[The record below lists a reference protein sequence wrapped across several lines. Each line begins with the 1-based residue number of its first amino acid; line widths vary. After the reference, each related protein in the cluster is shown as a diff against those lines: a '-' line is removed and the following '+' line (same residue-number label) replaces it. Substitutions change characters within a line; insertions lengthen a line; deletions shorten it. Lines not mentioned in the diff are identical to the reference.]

1 MNTATTLGRAE
12 FSCAN
17 SSNQKLF
24 RVNAGVPIE
33 EALEA
38 ISLFQFYANQLT
50 LDAAM
55 SNEGERFS
63 WPAFYLG
70 EMAKA
75 LIDDVNDALCAASTA
90 P

>member
-17 SSNQKLF
+17 DTHQKLF
-24 RVNAGVPIE
+24 RVNAGVPIKD
-33 EALEA
+33 ALEA
-38 ISLFQFYANQLT
+38 ISLFQYYANQLT

-55 SNEGERFS
+55 SDKGERFS

-75 LIDDVNDALCAASTA
+75 LIDDVNDALYAASTT

>member
-1 MNTATTLGRAE
+1 MSTQTTLGRAS
-12 FSCAN
+12 FFGSTNGQC
-17 SSNQKLF
+17 LF

-33 EALEA
+33 DALET
-38 ISLFQFYANQLT
+38 ISLLQHYSNQLT

-55 SNEGERFS
+55 SDKGERYS
-63 WPAFYLG
+63 WCALYLG

-75 LIDDVNDALCAASTA
+75 LLDDVNDSLFVSRVK

>member
-1 MNTATTLGRAE
+1 MTSATTLGRTA
-12 FSCAN
+12 FSRIN
-17 SSNQKLF
+17 STGQKLF
-24 RVNAGVPIE
+24 RVNAGITVE
-33 EALEA
+33 DALEA
-38 ISLFQFYANQLT
+38 ISLLQHYANQLT

-75 LIDDVNDALCAASTA
+75 LIDDVNDALFLPRADA
-90 P
+90 

>member
-17 SSNQKLF
+17 DTHQKLF
-24 RVNAGVPIE
+24 RVNAGVPLGD
-33 EALEA
+33 ALEA
-38 ISLFQFYANQLT
+38 ISLFQHYANQLT

-75 LIDDVNDALCAASTA
+75 LIDDVNDALYATRTA

>member
-1 MNTATTLGRAE
+1 MTPANTLGRTE
-12 FSCAN
+12 FSCVT

-24 RVNAGVPIE
+24 RVNAGVPVE

-38 ISLFQFYANQLT
+38 ISLFQHYANQLT

-75 LIDDVNDALCAASTA
+75 LIDDVNDALYATRAA